1 MQGFMREREAFPT
14 QLDRQAAKSQ
24 DEPWNREAMSNPS
37 PFDTQ
42 RGLGVSEPDLQTEI
56 FLALVPLIVS
66 ESCQYTPDTP
76 VRQK

>member
-24 DEPWNREAMSNPS
+24 DESWNREAMSNPT

-42 RGLGVSEPDLQTEI
+42 RGLRVSEPEL
-56 FLALVPLIVS
+56 
-66 ESCQYTPDTP
+66 
-76 VRQK
+76 